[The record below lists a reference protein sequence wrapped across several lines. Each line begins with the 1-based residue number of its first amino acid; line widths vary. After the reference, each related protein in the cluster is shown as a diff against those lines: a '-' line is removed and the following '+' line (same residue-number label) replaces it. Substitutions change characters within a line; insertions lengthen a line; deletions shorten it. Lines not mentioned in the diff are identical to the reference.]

1 MDKKKELQAQL
12 TRVQQ
17 QIQEERSRRRKEAWE
32 AEQKVSAAF
41 AQLGL
46 LQRTFVVLFDKGIH

>member
-1 MDKKKELQAQL
+1 MDKKKDLQAQL

-32 AEQKVSAAF
+32 AEQKVSVAT
-41 AQLGL
+41 AQLAVSIALCG
-46 LQRTFVVLFDKGIH
+46 VL